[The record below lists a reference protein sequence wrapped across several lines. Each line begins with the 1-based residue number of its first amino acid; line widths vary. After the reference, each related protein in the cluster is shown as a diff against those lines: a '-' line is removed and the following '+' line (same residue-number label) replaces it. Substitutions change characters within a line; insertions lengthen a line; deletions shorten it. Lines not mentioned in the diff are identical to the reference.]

1 MQVTALYGKSA
12 VETRFVT
19 RAPLDLWSA
28 VRGGVGT
35 EEEELDDGAEGNHFG
50 ARTKGVCFR
59 LGLRYEVV
67 NQEARQGMG

>member
-35 EEEELDDGAEGNHFG
+35 EEEELDDGAEGNHLGRGLREF
-50 ARTKGVCFR
+50 V
-59 LGLRYEVV
+59 LGL
-67 NQEARQGMG
+67 A